1 VTGLDAMAIDAHQH
15 YWRLARGD
23 YGWLTPALAP
33 IHRDFG
39 PADLAPELA
48 AAGISGTVL
57 VQAAPTEAETAY
69 LLELAAT
76 TPSVRGVVGWIDLAA
91 ADATRRVSA
100 QARAGRLVGLRPML
114 QDIEDTTWVLQ
125 PAVLAGLGAASALG
139 LVFDAL
145 IQPRHLEA
153 TGALAAALPDLTIVI
168 DHAAK
173 PEIARWPVG
182 GPAFAAWR
190 DGLAKLAR
198 SPRVACKL
206 SGLVTEAGADWQP
219 ADLRPY
225 VEVLLALFGPE
236 RLMFGSDWP
245 VVNLAGGFARWHDAA
260 RTLTAPLPASAPAA
274 IFGGTARRIYKLD

>member
-1 VTGLDAMAIDAHQH
+1 MGATAPGIDAHQH

-48 AAGISGTVL
+48 AAGLSGTVL
-57 VQAAPTEAETAY
+57 VQAAPTEAESSY

-91 ADATRRVSA
+91 ADAAHRLHV
-100 QARAGRLVGLRPML
+100 QAREGPLVGIRPML
-114 QDIEDTTWVLQ
+114 QDIADANWVMQ
-125 PAVLAGLGAASALG
+125 PAVLAGLGAASARG

-145 IQPRHLEA
+145 IQPRHLA
-153 TGALAAALPDLTIVI
+153 AVAALAAALPDLAIVI

-173 PEIARWPVG
+173 PQIARWTLG
-182 GPAFAAWR
+182 GAAFAAWR
-190 DGLAKLAR
+190 DGLARLVEA
-198 SPRVACKL
+198 PRVVCKL
-206 SGLVTEAGADWQP
+206 SGLATEASADWQP

-225 VEVLLALFGPE
+225 VDVLLALFGPE

-245 VVNLAGGFARWHDAA
+245 VVNLGGGFARWHGAA
-260 RTLTAPLPASAPAA
+260 RALTAHLPAAARGA
-274 IFGGTARRIYKLD
+274 IFGDTARRIYRLD